1 MFAAPRL
8 QGGWPGP
15 LPDLQALLL
24 ATVDPCSA
32 LAAGRPVGLTGAA
45 RSRAGGGR
53 AAHGRGRRGAQGMIQ
68 PTVPEGTQASV
79 FAVFDD
85 KKKLQFVG
93 FSKDVRNSLR
103 TVFSRRP
110 DRAFFYKRAP
120 APPAPSPGAHTCRS
134 PGQSVLT
141 WRRGEYVASSTHV
154 ASEEHA
160 MLWAMRAQSTM
171 TQRAPAIQWRVS
183 GQSVPSW

>member
-1 MFAAPRL
+1 M
-8 QGGWPGP
+8 
-15 LPDLQALLL
+15 
-24 ATVDPCSA
+24 
-32 LAAGRPVGLTGAA
+32 AAGRPIGLTGAA

-120 APPAPSPGAHTCRS
+120 APRAPYPGVHTCKS
-134 PGQSVLT
+134 PGQSVLPGAEVSVSHHRHT
-141 WRRGEYVASSTHV
+141 WPVKS
-154 ASEEHA
+154 
-160 MLWAMRAQSTM
+160 MRCCGLCVR
-171 TQRAPAIQWRVS
+171 RAP
-183 GQSVPSW
+183 

>member
-1 MFAAPRL
+1 
-8 QGGWPGP
+8 
-15 LPDLQALLL
+15 
-24 ATVDPCSA
+24 
-32 LAAGRPVGLTGAA
+32 LAAGRPIGLTGAA

-53 AAHGRGRRGAQGMIQ
+53 AAHARGRRGAQGMIQ

-120 APPAPSPGAHTCRS
+120 APRAPYPGVHTCKS
-134 PGQSVLT
+134 PGQSVLPGAEVSVSHHRHT
-141 WRRGEYVASSTHV
+141 WPVKS
-154 ASEEHA
+154 
-160 MLWAMRAQSTM
+160 MRCCGLCVR
-171 TQRAPAIQWRVS
+171 RAP
-183 GQSVPSW
+183 

>member
-1 MFAAPRL
+1 
-8 QGGWPGP
+8 
-15 LPDLQALLL
+15 
-24 ATVDPCSA
+24 
-32 LAAGRPVGLTGAA
+32 
-45 RSRAGGGR
+45 
-53 AAHGRGRRGAQGMIQ
+53 MIQ

-120 APPAPSPGAHTCRS
+120 APLAPTPGVACTCESLGKLCPGAAVSASHDRHTWPVKS
-134 PGQSVLT
+134 MQSC
-141 WRRGEYVASSTHV
+141 GPC
-154 ASEEHA
+154 
-160 MLWAMRAQSTM
+160 MR
-171 TQRAPAIQWRVS
+171 RAP
-183 GQSVPSW
+183 